1 MNCFAPLLAFLNAW
15 EIVLILAV
23 VILFFGI
30 KKLPGLARGLGLGI
44 KEFKTAVRE
53 EEESDKKTEVETKK

>member
-1 MNCFAPLLAFLNAW
+1 MLAFLNAW

-23 VILFFGI
+23 VVLFFGV
-30 KKLPGLARGLGLGI
+30 KKLPGLARGFGQGI

-53 EEESDKKTEVETKK
+53 EESDKTEVETKK

>member
-1 MNCFAPLLAFLNAW
+1 VNSFVPALAFLNAW

-23 VILFFGI
+23 VVLFFGV
-30 KKLPGLARGLGLGI
+30 KKLPGLARGFGQGI

-53 EEESDKKTEVETKK
+53 EESDKTEVETKK

>member
-1 MNCFAPLLAFLNAW
+1 MNSFVPALAFLNAW

-23 VILFFGI
+23 VVLFFGV
-30 KKLPGLARGLGLGI
+30 KKLPGLARGFGQGI

-53 EEESDKKTEVETKK
+53 EESDKTEVETKK